1 MEESAIPIELWKLI
15 VTSVILVFGWWFV
28 HWLAQN
34 REIQSKR
41 REVIT
46 GYLIE
51 AYRNIENGCG
61 RGPSGPSE
69 NQKKAMEK
77 AIGDIQL
84 FGSTEE
90 IKAAKNFAETMNK
103 ESYGDPR
110 ELLALLRNDLRKE
123 LKLPEASSKP
133 EDIIHWRLK

>member
-1 MEESAIPIELWKLI
+1 MEK
-15 VTSVILVFGWWFV
+15 SVIVSAVIIVIGWGAV
-28 HWLAQN
+28 HRLAQN
-34 REIQSKR
+34 REIDSKR

-61 RGPSGPSE
+61 RGSLVTE
-69 NQKKAMEK
+69 DQKRAMEK

-90 IKAAKNFAETMNK
+90 IKAAKKFTETMNK

-123 LKLPEASSKP
+123 LKLPEASNEP
-133 EDIIHWRLK
+133 EDIIHWRLM